1 LAYLLG
7 QGHDVALE
15 DLDPI
20 VPQPA
25 TRGMQYGRRQEAASG
40 DVIYEAP
47 YIEFEFSTLS
57 VAAYQS
63 LLTQFGLTAPATT
76 ADVSVYIQDEDY
88 NWIIRN
94 GVAVKPQISVDGQR
108 DRYHLRNFTILVKNI
123 RVQP

>member
-1 LAYLLG
+1 MYLLA

-25 TRGMQYGRRQEAASG
+25 TAGMQYGRRQEAASG

-47 YIEFEFSTLS
+47 FVEFEFSTLS

-63 LLTQFGLTAPATT
+63 LLTQFDLAAPATT

-94 GVAVKPQISVDGQR
+94 GVAVKPQIGTDGER
-108 DRYHLRNFTILVKNI
+108 SRFHLRNFTILVKNL
-123 RVQP
+123 RAQP